1 MCMPFPGAS
10 NRFVFVIAVFPSTSS
25 LACGCLTMKFSHL
38 HWLLAI
44 LLLTDS
50 VLGHMLSGPPPPPSP
65 RLAASPALA
74 SGHSSQDTR
83 SLLSALA
90 ASAEGRVRFHGNASC
105 KSLSRL
111 PHGDS
116 PLTRELL
123 GLAELP
129 LLLSAGCHQEA
140 LALTHSL
147 YRVLGRADT
156 HTLVRQLTQLLKN
169 SPALPTPNNSHITP
183 DDISATPRDRSE
195 PSTDSYMFSP
205 NASSVVHENITN
217 LQDNTDAHHLGSNSQ
232 SSTMDD
238 NTQVECHLNALMFNI
253 QQLARVGTAEGSSS
267 VSDGV
272 SGSCPGWLRVQ
283 GAELLGQR
291 VGKRGRLL
299 KAQHL
304 CQSLGPKC
312 LGVAQS
318 GDPTTRMYQAVLRQG
333 SRVLPSHSDPN
344 AECWLRQ
351 CVSGVGIGMERVRRS
366 AAQLHC
372 VSRQEQQVYAVVE
385 WVPAV
390 STLYNLGT
398 AVYYAARNCTDTA
411 RERAILSAVDLG
423 TDALMAI
430 TGGTVGVAGYALGA
444 GVKTGVKA
452 SVKYLLN
459 NMSQGQDNS
468 QDVLVNQES
477 LEDGTF
483 TIQ

>member
-1 MCMPFPGAS
+1 M
-10 NRFVFVIAVFPSTSS
+10 R
-25 LACGCLTMKFSHL
+25 FSHL
-38 HWLLAI
+38 HWLLVI

-50 VLGHMLSGPPPPPSP
+50 VTGRMLSGPPPPPSQ
-65 RLAASPALA
+65 RLAASPAPPSLA
-74 SGHSSQDTR
+74 SSHSSQDTR

-90 ASAEGRVRFHGNASC
+90 ASVDGRVRFHGDVSC
-105 KSLSRL
+105 GSLRRL

-147 YRVLGRADT
+147 YRALGREDT
-156 HTLVRQLTQLLKN
+156 HALVRQLTLLLKN
-169 SPALPTPNNSHITP
+169 SPALPTLNNSRVTPYSSVSP

-195 PSTDSYMFSP
+195 PSTKSCLFNP
-205 NASSVVHENITN
+205 NGSSVVHENITD
-217 LQDNTDAHHLGSNSQ
+217 LQDNTDARHLDSNSH
-232 SSTMDD
+232 SSTVEDR
-238 NTQVECHLNALMFNI
+238 TQVECHLTALMFNI
-253 QQLARVGTAEGSSS
+253 QQLARVGTTVESSS
-267 VSDGV
+267 VANGGL
-272 SGSCPGWLRVQ
+272 GSCSEWMHVQ

-291 VGKRGRLL
+291 VGKKGHLHKSQR
-299 KAQHL
+299 L
-304 CQSLGPKC
+304 CQRLGSKC

-318 GDPTTRMYQAVLRQG
+318 GDPTAGMYQAVLRQG
-333 SRVLPSHSDPN
+333 SRVLPSHLDPN

-351 CVSGVGIGMERVRRS
+351 CVPGVGLGLERVRRS
-366 AAQLHC
+366 TRVAQPHC
-372 VSRQEQQVYAVVE
+372 VSQQEQQVYAVVE

-430 TGGTVGVAGYALGA
+430 TGGTVGVAGFALGA

-459 NMSQGQDNS
+459 NMNQGEDHS